1 MLAYKHFLVNIII
14 LQHSIPQENFMN
26 FDEKYIINRDLDTH
40 HKRTNLTVFWNK
52 NLWKHI
58 KRMNNNELTISCF

>member
-40 HKRTNLTVFWNK
+40 HKRTNLTVF
-52 NLWKHI
+52 
-58 KRMNNNELTISCF
+58 